1 MGLLFEWDLGK
12 AETNWKKHKVTFDEA
27 RTVLSDPDE
36 LTLCDDDHSEDEDR
50 YISMG
55 LSSH

>member
-36 LTLCDDDHSEDEDR
+36 LTLFDDDHSEDEDR
-50 YISMG
+50 
-55 LSSH
+55 